1 MIQVQFSL
9 VSTLPVESGLIDVA
23 KDLNVRLIAYSPLGL
38 GLLTGKYNEKNLPSG
53 PRGLIFKELLPE
65 LKPVLSVM
73 DEIAKQKPGRTYSQV
88 HSFICL
94 YTHGVGYGREPT
106 MYDLA
111 HCISRISRA
120 TT

>member
-88 HSFICL
+88 HCA
-94 YTHGVGYGREPT
+94 YYADTPHRVGYWTEPPCT
-106 MYDLA
+106 GTLCLRVA
-111 HCISRISRA
+111 RA
-120 TT
+120 TA